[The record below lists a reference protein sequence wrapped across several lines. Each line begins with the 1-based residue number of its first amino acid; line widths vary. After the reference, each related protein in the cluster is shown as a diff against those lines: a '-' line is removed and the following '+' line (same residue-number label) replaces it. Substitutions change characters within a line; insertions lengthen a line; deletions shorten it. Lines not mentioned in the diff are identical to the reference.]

1 MKILVSGG
9 GTGGH
14 IYPALSLVD
23 ALKERDSQVEVLY
36 IGTEK
41 GLESKIVAERGL
53 PFKSLDVQGIR
64 RSLSIDNFITV
75 YKYLTATRKA
85 KRIIKEFQPDIV
97 VGTGGYVCAPVVRAA
112 AGLNIP
118 TLIHEQ
124 NSLPGITN
132 KFLAKKVDR
141 VAICFEEARKH
152 FANEAH
158 KVVLTGNP
166 RASEVAGAK
175 PRPKSALGLNPYK
188 KTVLISGGS
197 RGAEPIN
204 EAFISKIS
212 DYEQAGFEV
221 VFVTGERHYEE
232 IKGKI
237 PEVDALKNVQIR
249 PFISNMPEYLVAID
263 LYVGRSGAT
272 FLSEVTALGVPSI
285 LIPSPWVT
293 ENHQEFNARSVTDHG
308 GGALLLEAE
317 LTGERL
323 FEEIKRIMENNQL
336 QASMKKITK
345 KLGIPDASERLLE
358 VVDELL
364 KKG

>member
-14 IYPALSLVD
+14 IYPALSLVK
-23 ALKERDSQVEVLY
+23 ALKERDPQVEVLY

-41 GLESKIVAERGL
+41 GLENKIVTGQGL

-64 RSLSIDNFITV
+64 RSLSLENFITV
-75 YKYLTATRKA
+75 YKYLTATKKA
-85 KRIIKEFQPDIV
+85 KKIVKDFQPDIV

-112 AGLNIP
+112 AGLKIP

-132 KFLAKKVDR
+132 KFLAKKVDK
-141 VAICFEEARKH
+141 VAICFDEARNH
-152 FANEAH
+152 FPNLEH

-166 RASEVAGAK
+166 RASEVAGTK
-175 PRPKSALGLNPYK
+175 ERPKSALGLNPYK

-204 EAFISKIS
+204 EAFISQIADFEKAP
-212 DYEQAGFEV
+212 YEV
-221 VFVTGERHYEE
+221 VFVTGEAHYEA
-232 IKGKI
+232 IKGRI
-237 PEVDALKNVQIR
+237 PQAEHLKNVQIR
-249 PFISNMPEYLVAID
+249 PFINNMPEYLVSID

-308 GGALLLEAE
+308 GGTLLLEAD
-317 LTGERL
+317 LNGERL
-323 FEEIKRIMENNQL
+323 LAEINKVMENRQL
-336 QASMKKITK
+336 HGSMKQITK
-345 KLGIPDASERLLE
+345 KLGIPDASKRLLD